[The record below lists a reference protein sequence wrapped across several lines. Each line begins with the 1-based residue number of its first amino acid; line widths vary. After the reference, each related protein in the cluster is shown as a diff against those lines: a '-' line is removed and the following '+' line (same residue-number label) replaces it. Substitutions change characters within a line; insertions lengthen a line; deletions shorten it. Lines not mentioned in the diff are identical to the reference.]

1 MKQRKKRRFTLLFVP
16 LLLCFSFSLLS
27 CGKKPTG
34 KIVGRE
40 VRVSYDFDNFPFTK
54 EDEEGSATGFEVEL
68 IEAIAKREGFS
79 VRFLPKNQSTL
90 EPSVIAGT
98 SDMAI
103 GGLVEEKTEKR
114 VDFSKSYQ
122 EMQLAFLLSRKNS
135 GLFTE
140 AAQDGAKE
148 DRILEALRGKRIYVK
163 EGSFAAAFL
172 EERRENYGYFLT
184 VVQTNEDFREALEG
198 DADAICDF
206 SSFLFRRK
214 RNFLSLWG
222 MGRIRRFSVPL
233 HADSGRCG
241 RTVLL
246 KAFAKNIKAIFR
258 MKKNRKCFFMEEG
271 AYALSFF

>member
-1 MKQRKKRRFTLLFVP
+1 MRQRKKRRFTLLFVP

-140 AAQDGAKE
+140 AAQDGTKE

-206 SSFLFRRK
+206 SPALTDIVKLHREFRLVPFPKEEELSFIVGHGQNQEILR
-214 RNFLSLWG
+214 
-222 MGRIRRFSVPL
+222 
-233 HADSGRCG
+233 
-241 RTVLL
+241 
-246 KAFAKNIKAIFR
+246 AFARGLRKMQEDGSFESLRGKYKSYFPEE
-258 MKKNRKCFFMEEG
+258 KK
-271 AYALSFF
+271 